1 MIWFFSRDDKDLRI
15 ETRYDNEA
23 ADYVLVVHWPDGRS
37 QSERFSV
44 ESQFRSRVVEFQK
57 YIEDEGWASSGSPEI
72 FTVRLP
78 LARQESSSR
87 PVDAAREVV
96 VSSPSRAV
104 H

>member
-72 FTVRLP
+72 IRDGWRI
-78 LARQESSSR
+78 A
-87 PVDAAREVV
+87 
-96 VSSPSRAV
+96 
-104 H
+104 